1 MKTTTF
7 YILALTML
15 MASCGQEPTLQK
27 YFVESSDDKGF
38 MVLDIAPT
46 IIQTDKIKLTEEEKV
61 ALNSLDKFNILAY
74 TTDKNNP
81 AKLKQEQ
88 EKVKQLLKGEEYEEL
103 MHIGSNEQGA
113 SIHTIGE
120 GDAIE
125 EFVIYA
131 HNKETGLAVVRVM
144 GEDMNPNNVMTLVGL
159 LQKAPIDST
168 QLKPLRDI
176 MAPQFK

>member
-1 MKTTTF
+1 
-7 YILALTML
+7 
-15 MASCGQEPTLQK
+15 
-27 YFVESSDDKGF
+27 
-38 MVLDIAPT
+38 
-46 IIQTDKIKLTEEEKV
+46 
-61 ALNSLDKFNILAY
+61 
-74 TTDKNNP
+74 
-81 AKLKQEQ
+81 
-88 EKVKQLLKGEEYEEL
+88 